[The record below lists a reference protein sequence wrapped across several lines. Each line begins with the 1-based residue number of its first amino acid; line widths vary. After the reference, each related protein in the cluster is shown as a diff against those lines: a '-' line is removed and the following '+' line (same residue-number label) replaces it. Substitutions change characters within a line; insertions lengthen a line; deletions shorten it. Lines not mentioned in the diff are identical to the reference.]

1 MGRRKAVQSSPELC
15 GVILDLETLLS
26 GMLLDRLQEVA
37 PRGGLGARICN
48 FLVAEGG
55 HGSQVVHLPL
65 CLEGGDSDL
74 VNVDDQV
81 VLDDLIVLDVLL
93 TLRDGL

>member
-1 MGRRKAVQSSPELC
+1 MGYRKAVHSSPELC
-15 GVILDLETLLS
+15 GVILDLETLFR
-26 GMLLDRLQEVA
+26 GMLLDHLQEVA

-55 HGSQVVHLPL
+55 HGAQVVYLPL

-74 VNVDDQV
+74 GNVDD
-81 VLDDLIVLDVLL
+81 
-93 TLRDGL
+93 